1 MTVSTLPPTAV
12 LHRILTKACRA
23 PSVHNS
29 QPWRWRVDG
38 DHVTLLADRTRQLMR
53 ADPEGRDL
61 VLSCGAALHHFR
73 VAAAAEG
80 YRPRVV
86 RKPYGVGANALGHP
100 AAALAHLAAVLAG
113 QPRFEAPGPGEIIT
127 TGTLTAALPIR
138 PGESWS
144 SSYEGLP
151 GVTGLELRFID

>member
-80 YRPRVV
+80 HRSRVV
-86 RKPYGVGANALGHP
+86 RKPYGVGDNALAIVELVPGEPTHHEV
-100 AAALAHLAAVLAG
+100 AAAGAIDRRRSDR
-113 QPRFEAPGPGEIIT
+113 RFFS
-127 TGTLTAALPIR
+127 
-138 PGESWS
+138 SW
-144 SSYEGLP
+144 P
-151 GVTGLELRFID
+151 VP